1 MHLAL
6 LDWILLV
13 GFLLLV
19 IGLGLSYTRS
29 SGRNLQAFFLGGRN
43 LPWYLAGVSMVATT
57 FAADTPLAV
66 ADLTGTSGVSGNWLW
81 WNMLFG
87 GLLTTFFFARLWRR
101 ANVLTEVEFIEL
113 RYAGRMAAFLRGFKA
128 VYLGV
133 FLNVLVIGWVSQ
145 AMATILA
152 VFLGVTEQ
160 HALWIT
166 FGLMAFTAGYSA
178 LAGLKGIAV
187 TDALQFLLAMGGTLA
202 LALLVVRSPQI
213 GGLSGLQASV
223 PEGAL
228 DLFPSIQ
235 TSASEASGRAAP
247 VGTVLSIGL
256 GAFLARVGMQ
266 WWASWYPGAEPG
278 GGGYVAQRM
287 MATRTERDS
296 VWATLFFNA
305 AHYCLRPWPWVLVGL
320 AAMVLYA
327 VEPNLPADD
336 LGRHARLLIADG
348 ADPSWFAL
356 SGEALI
362 QVVEADP
369 ATARLLPEIQAVA
382 TDLQARGA
390 EDEALGQAL
399 AYAGNKQLGYVYAM
413 KDFLPVGLRGLLL
426 AAFVA
431 AFMSTISTQL
441 NWGASYVVN
450 DLIGRFGQGGHNAY
464 EQDSTP
470 DVGPVTLDH
479 VLPAASVPAAENPV
493 RERRLVWT
501 ARWVTLGLMLLGV
514 GVASVFE
521 SITAIW
527 VFLIECGAGLG
538 LVLIL
543 RWYWWRIN
551 AAAELAATL
560 GSIGIFGA
568 VQVWNAVHPGSAL
581 AVFPNGFL
589 VIVIGTTVLWLLV
602 MLLTQPEPNGH
613 LQAFVRRVRPAGAWS
628 AVYRDAGITV
638 PQGKLGWLALAWAS
652 AVAMVYSVLFASGA
666 FLLGTGGAWGWT
678 FAAIAAGGTLVAVV
692 RSQRLFDEG

>member
-1 MHLAL
+1 MVLAP
-6 LDWILLV
+6 LDWFLLAAFLLV
-13 GFLLLV
+13 V
-19 IGLGLSYTRS
+19 VALGLSYTRS
-29 SGRNLQAFFLGGRN
+29 SGRSLQAFFLGGRN

-66 ADLTGTSGVSGNWLW
+66 ADLTGNSGVSGNWLW

-101 ANVLTEVEFIEL
+101 AEVLTEVEFIEL
-113 RYAGRMAAFLRGFKA
+113 RYAGRTAAFLRGFKA

-152 VFLGVTEQ
+152 VFLGVSAAQ
-160 HALWIT
+160 ALWIT

-187 TDALQFLLAMGGTLA
+187 TDALQFLLAMGGTVTLA
-202 LALLVVRSPQI
+202 VLVVRSPEV
-213 GGLSGLQASV
+213 GGLEGLRASV

-228 DLFPSIQ
+228 RMFPRVGGPSPE
-235 TSASEASGRAAP
+235 TGAP
-247 VGTVLSIGL
+247 ATGALLAIGL

-287 MATRTERDS
+287 MAARSERDS

-305 AHYCLRPWPWVLVGL
+305 AHYCLRPWPWILVGL

-327 VEPNLPADD
+327 VEPALPADA
-336 LGRHARLLIADG
+336 LGGQARALLEQGADPAWLAMDAEALAALAGEDPTAARLLDELAPVAAG
-348 ADPSWFAL
+348 LRERAA
-356 SGEALI
+356 G
-362 QVVEADP
+362 DP
-369 ATARLLPEIQAVA
+369 ALDR
-382 TDLQARGA
+382 
-390 EDEALGQAL
+390 AL

-413 KDFLPVGLRGLLL
+413 ADFLPAGLRGLLL

-450 DLIGRFGQGGHNAY
+450 DLIARFGGG
-464 EQDSTP
+464 
-470 DVGPVTLDH
+470 GPSAEGPA
-479 VLPAASVPAAENPV
+479 PAAAVSPVPDAGAPGPATPADAA
-493 RERRLVWT
+493 RERRLVWA
-501 ARWVTLGLMLLGV
+501 ARWTTLALMALGV
-514 GVASVFE
+514 GVASVFS

-543 RWYWWRIN
+543 RWYWWRVN

-568 VQVWNAVHPGSAL
+568 VQAWNAVHPDGAL

-589 VIVIGTTVLWLLV
+589 VIVAGTTALWLAV
-602 MLLTQPEPNGH
+602 MALTPPEPRAH
-613 LQAFVRRVRPAGAWS
+613 LEAFCRRVRPAGAWGPVRRS
-628 AVYRDAGITV
+628 AGLPEPRAR
-638 PQGKLGWLALAWAS
+638 LGGLALAWLA
-652 AVAMVYSVLFASGA
+652 AVALVYSVLFASGA
-666 FLLGTGGAWGWT
+666 FLLGTGGAWSWT
-678 FAAIAAGGTLVAVV
+678 AAALGSGALLLGLV
-692 RSQRLFDEG
+692 RGLGLFGD

>member
-1 MHLAL
+1 MVLAP
-6 LDWILLV
+6 LDWILLAA
-13 GFLLLV
+13 FLLLV
-19 IGLGLSYTRS
+19 VALGLSYTRS
-29 SGRNLQAFFLGGRN
+29 SGRSLQAFFLGGRN

-101 ANVLTEVEFIEL
+101 AEVLTEVEFIEL

-152 VFLGVTEQ
+152 VFLDLSQTQ
-160 HALWIT
+160 ALWVT

-187 TDALQFLLAMGGTLA
+187 TDALQFLLAMGGTVTLA
-202 LALLVVRSPQI
+202 VLVVRSPEV
-213 GGLSGLQASV
+213 GGLEGLRASV

-228 DLFPSIQ
+228 RLFPQVGGPSPE
-235 TSASEASGRAAP
+235 TGAPSG
-247 VGTVLSIGL
+247 GTLLAIGL

-287 MATRTERDS
+287 MAARTERDS

-305 AHYCLRPWPWVLVGL
+305 AHYCLRPWPWILVGL

-327 VEPNLPADD
+327 LEPALPADA
-336 LGRHARLLIADG
+336 LGGQARALLEQG
-348 ADPSWFAL
+348 ADPAWLGLDA
-356 SGEALI
+356 EALAALAGEDPTAARLHEGLA
-362 QVVEADP
+362 EAATGLRARAADDP
-369 ATARLLPEIQAVA
+369 ALAR
-382 TDLQARGA
+382 
-390 EDEALGQAL
+390 AL

-413 KDFLPVGLRGLLL
+413 ADFLPAGLRGLLL

-450 DLIGRFGQGGHNAY
+450 DLIARFGGG
-464 EQDSTP
+464 
-470 DVGPVTLDH
+470 GPSAEGRD
-479 VLPAASVPAAENPV
+479 PAAAADPA
-493 RERRLVWT
+493 RERRLVWA
-501 ARWVTLGLMLLGV
+501 ARWTTLALMALGV
-514 GVASVFE
+514 GVASVFS

-543 RWYWWRIN
+543 RWYWWRVN

-568 VQVWNAVHPGSAL
+568 VQAWNAFHPDGAL

-589 VIVIGTTVLWLLV
+589 VIVLGTTALWLAV
-602 MLLTQPEPNGH
+602 MALTPPEPRAH
-613 LQAFVRRVRPAGAWS
+613 LEAFCRRVRPAGAWGPVRRS
-628 AVYRDAGITV
+628 AGLPAPRARMG
-638 PQGKLGWLALAWAS
+638 GLALAWLS
-652 AVAMVYSVLFASGA
+652 AVALVYGVLFASGA
-666 FLLGTGGAWGWT
+666 FLLGTGGAWAWT
-678 FAAIAAGGTLVAVV
+678 AVALGAGALLLGLVRGLDLFA
-692 RSQRLFDEG
+692 D